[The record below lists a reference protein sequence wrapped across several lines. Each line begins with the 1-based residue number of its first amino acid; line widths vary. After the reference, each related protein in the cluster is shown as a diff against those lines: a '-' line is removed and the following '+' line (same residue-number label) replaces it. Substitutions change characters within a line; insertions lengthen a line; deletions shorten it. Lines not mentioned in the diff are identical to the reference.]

1 MRTEDL
7 KEKGFSE
14 EQIAYIMAENGK
26 DIAKVKEKLELE
38 RDNYKDQ
45 LDTAQNALKEFD
57 GVDVNALKEN
67 ISKLTEEMSKK
78 EQEFKQQISDREFNG
93 YLSKAILETGARSE
107 KAVKAFLDIDSLKAS
122 KNQSDDI
129 KKAIE
134 AVKNEQGYLF
144 KSEEPIKN
152 PILPTSTDTQ
162 AKNTPD
168 ISALRAAM
176 GLDIKK

>member
-1 MRTEDL
+1 MKTEDL
-7 KEKGFSE
+7 KEKGFSD

-26 DIAKVKEKLELE
+26 DIARAKEKLELE
-38 RDNYKDQ
+38 RDSYKEQ
-45 LDTAQNALKEFD
+45 LETAQSALNEFD
-57 GVDVNALKEN
+57 GVDVKELKEN
-67 ISKLTEEMSKK
+67 ISKLTDEISKK
-78 EQEFKQQISDREFNG
+78 EQEFKQQISDREFND
-93 YLSKAILETGARSE
+93 YLSKVIIETGARSE
-107 KAVKAFLDIDSLKAS
+107 KAVKAFLDIDGLKAS

-144 KSEEPIKN
+144 GSEEPIKN
-152 PILPTSTDTQ
+152 PILPTGTDAQ

-176 GLDIKK
+176 GLDTKK